1 MTKTYFSAKNI
12 TRIAVFTAL
21 SFVLYMFVKL
31 PLPIFP
37 QFLELQFSDMPA
49 LLTGFMM
56 GPLSGAIVIILR
68 TLLKLPFS
76 HTACVGEL
84 GDLIIG
90 LAFVLTASFI
100 YKYRRTLQGAVISLL
115 AGIFSTTVVAII
127 INRVLL
133 IPFYSWYM
141 GFDNI
146 MGLVALVFPSVTR
159 ESFYFFYLLGAVL
172 PFNLLRGFICA
183 IVTFLLYKQLK
194 RLFDVIF
201 KDKVKSESANE
212 NLSRSESANDA
223 NSQNPDAE
231 QNGSGNADGGNV
243 KQGD

>member
-56 GPLSGAIVIILR
+56 GPLAGSIVIVLR

-100 YKYRRTLQGAVISLL
+100 YKYRRTLKGAVIALL
-115 AGIFSTTVVAII
+115 AGIFSTTAVAII
-127 INRVLL
+127 INRVMLV
-133 IPFYSWYM
+133 PFYSWYM

-146 MGLVALVFPSVTR
+146 MGLVALVFPAVTR
-159 ESFYFFYLLGAVL
+159 DSFYFYYLVGAVL
-172 PFNLLRGFICA
+172 PFNLLRGFVCA

-201 KDKVKSESANE
+201 KEKNKPADQAETASRLRNDGESDPAASSASEKTVGLNAGNDNAVK
-212 NLSRSESANDA
+212 
-223 NSQNPDAE
+223 
-231 QNGSGNADGGNV
+231 
-243 KQGD
+243 